1 MSRARR
7 TSKDRHGK
15 GSSAVIARSFCDEA
29 IQTSLE
35 ASGLL
40 RFARN
45 DGSIGQ
51 IALDL
56 SSLIAR
62 NAAFTPDKPAIH
74 FEGATLSYAAFHAR
88 IEATAKALKADCGVG
103 RGDRVAIL
111 SLNRPDYLVLLYAC
125 ARLGAI
131 LVPLNWRLAV
141 AEQLFIL
148 SDASVKVLVLEQAF
162 AAILP
167 PLATELPDTRVVA
180 LDFTPPAPAQTF
192 EGLLANASG
201 DGSNPHTD
209 LSCPLLIVYTSSTT
223 GRPKGAVLR
232 QDALLW
238 NGVMS
243 QHMHGLT
250 SEDHVLTVLPFFHV
264 GGLNIQTTPALHHGA
279 TVTIH
284 ARFAP
289 DTTLATIAEARP
301 TLTVLVPAT
310 IQAVSEHPAWA
321 NADLSCLKAIST
333 GSSIVPPHLIA
344 RFTDRGIPVL
354 QVYGSTE
361 TCPTAVYTRL
371 GGKAPM
377 GSTGLP
383 GLCCEAKVI
392 DDAGHEVAAGTAG
405 EIVVRGPNVFYE
417 YWGNEAATSDALHD
431 GWYRTGVFG
440 TRDADGY
447 FWVHDRKK
455 IMIISGGE
463 NVYPAEIERV
473 LLEHPDVAD
482 VGVIGAADPKW
493 QEVPVAYVVL
503 RAGCSCTADI
513 LKAHVA
519 TQLARFKHP
528 RDIIFVTDLPRT
540 ALGKVQ
546 HFKLKQTTPS

>member
-1 MSRARR
+1 
-7 TSKDRHGK
+7 
-15 GSSAVIARSFCDEA
+15 V
-29 IQTSLE
+29 
-35 ASGLL
+35 
-40 RFARN
+40 
-45 DGSIGQ
+45 
-51 IALDL
+51 DL

-74 FEGATLSYAAFHAR
+74 FEGVTLTYAAFNAR
-88 IEATAKALKADCGVG
+88 IEATAKALKAECGVG

-125 ARLGAI
+125 AKLGAM

-148 SDASVKVLVLEQAF
+148 SDAGVKVLVLEEGF
-162 AAILP
+162 ATILP
-167 PLATELPDTRVVA
+167 QLASDMPDTRVVA
-180 LDFTPPAPAQTF
+180 LDFKPPAPAQTF
-192 EGLLANASG
+192 EALLAKASG

-209 LSCPLLIVYTSSTT
+209 LSCPLLIVYTSGTT

-232 QDALLW
+232 QEALLW

-250 SEDHVLTVLPFFHV
+250 SDDHVLTVLPFFHV

-284 ARFAP
+284 ARFTP
-289 DTTLATIAEARP
+289 DSTLATIANERP

-321 NADLSCLKAIST
+321 STDLTCLKAIST

-361 TCPTAVYTRL
+361 TCPISVYTRL
-371 GGKAPM
+371 GGEARA

-383 GLCCEAKVI
+383 GLCCESKVI
-392 DDAGHEVAAGTAG
+392 DDSGNEVAAGTAG

-417 YWGNEAATSDALHD
+417 YWGNEAATRDALHD
-431 GWYRTGVFG
+431 GWYRTGDIG

-455 IMIISGGE
+455 NMIISGGE

-473 LLEHPDVAD
+473 ILEHPDVAD
-482 VGVIGAADPKW
+482 VGVIGVADPKW
-493 QEVPVAYVVL
+493 QEVPVAYVVR
-503 RAGCSCTADI
+503 RAGCNCTAEI

-528 RDIIFVTDLPRT
+528 RDIIFVADLPRT

-546 HFKLKQTTPS
+546 HFKLKQNSEAAQ